1 VATPAKVAVVDRVSE
16 QMSVAAATLLTD
28 YRGLTVTELAELRVE
43 LRKANAT
50 YEVVKNTLTRLAA
63 KKAGMDG
70 LDEMLVGPTAIVFC
84 ADDPVGPA
92 KALKAFAK
100 THEELV
106 VKGGYLDGAA
116 LTAAEAMQLAE
127 LASREELLAT
137 MAGLMQGTLSGFA
150 RLMNAPLAGMARA
163 MGALEGDG
171 GVEAK
176 GFAPVGA
183 PVAAP
188 VEEAPVE
195 EAPVEEAPA
204 ETVTEDAPEATADDA
219 PEAVAEAA
227 PAAAASED
235 DASAADADADA

>member
-183 PVAAP
+183 PVA
-188 VEEAPVE
+188 EPVE

>member
-1 VATPAKVAVVDRVSE
+1 MATPAKVAVVDRVSE

-183 PVAAP
+183 PVA
-188 VEEAPVE
+188 EPVE

>member
-1 VATPAKVAVVDRVSE
+1 MATPAKVAVVDRVSE

-183 PVAAP
+183 PVAEPVEEAP

-195 EAPVEEAPA
+195 EAPVEEAPVA
-204 ETVTEDAPEATADDA
+204 EIVTEDAPEA
-219 PEAVAEAA
+219 VAEEA

-235 DASAADADADA
+235 DAPADDADADA